1 MTHFEEIRRRL
12 TKRHKIRGTKA
23 SAKSEGNTLEI
34 EQSAGV
40 GFEKIRIFGASHQP
54 SVNFGEV
61 YLDYFKNTSN
71 YTGLVT
77 GAFAIPLP
85 SALVGK
91 EMTFTV
97 INTGATLAN
106 TLSLSDSDNPLFAT
120 SESLLTSSGEINT
133 ITSSK
138 YTYLIIGNVMSS
150 DEISAFWENYL
161 LVATANEISATLPH
175 PIYSSAD
182 KGMTL
187 SLKSKNLLN
196 VDKFVEL
203 VKKYNVYAYETTVDG
218 RKCIAFMNNQM
229 HGRDF
234 TSCCP
239 AFKEN
244 TRYIFSFIGRIST
257 TNTENAQQ
265 TLSCGFKDVTSAQQT
280 GNRVLSPLSDEWKRA
295 YSINN
300 ANTTVTDIYMSYG
313 SAAMWFIDL
322 DSIYLYEYEGDTDPE
337 YEPYFIEKI
346 QIPSEV
352 TLKDGAVVKIRL
364 GKYKNADYIEIDKKA
379 RSVRYYEYTKA
390 PDPTLPLSEQAENDE
405 PSVYDLSNSDLAQE
419 LLSLSIPCY
428 LNGSIEIIPND
439 EKMIPVS
446 AIQAEYYST
455 SRDEMVTLTID
466 FIDTEGVKIQASKE
480 YSVRRGARYLIISP
494 HIDNY
499 IPIFEKQEGIASDD
513 TTISLIYK
521 EDENV

>member
-91 EMTFTV
+91 EITFSLR
-97 INTGATLAN
+97 NTGATLAN

-150 DEISAFWENYL
+150 DEISAFWGNYL

-182 KGMTL
+182 KGMTFNL
-187 SLKSKNLLN
+187 NSRNMFDLAKASSSTYWKGVQYKKFTPIVFKKGVRYTVTIGKNLCN
-196 VDKFVEL
+196 SIDYPF
-203 VKKYNVYAYETTVDG
+203 
-218 RKCIAFMNNQM
+218 
-229 HGRDF
+229 
-234 TSCCP
+234 
-239 AFKEN
+239 
-244 TRYIFSFIGRIST
+244 
-257 TNTENAQQ
+257 NTETVAI
-265 TLSCGFKDVTSAQQT
+265 V
-280 GNRVLSPLSDEWKRA
+280 
-295 YSINN
+295 IN
-300 ANTTVTDIYMSYG
+300 ANGGWNGVLLGNTSSGIRYGTKFSVYNQNSDLYLWTYIKGISYEQFFTDVIKEMQ
-313 SAAMWFIDL
+313 IV
-322 DSIYLYEYEGDTDPE
+322 EGTEAFP
-337 YEPYFIEKI
+337 YEPYFVEKI

-352 TLKDGAVVKIRL
+352 MLKDGAVVKLRL

-428 LNGSIEIIPND
+428 LSGSIEIIPND

-480 YSVRRGARYLIISP
+480 YSVRWGARYLIISP

-499 IPIFEKQEGIASDD
+499 IPIFEKQEGIASGD